1 MKRFRFRLQRVLDVR
16 VQIRDEARQELVR
29 CNAERD
35 HQIYVLA
42 QLQDEFLRLGLVE
55 GGTYSAS
62 DLTRLGAYAE
72 RLTVAIDK
80 QKVVVA
86 HAIEAADAAQ
96 ERYIEASKEAKTMEM
111 LKDKKL
117 QEFNAEQLREEG
129 VLLDELAVQ
138 RATRGIH

>member
-1 MKRFRFRLQRVLDVR
+1 MKRFKFRPQRILDVR

-29 CNAERD
+29 RNTERD

-42 QLQDEFLRLGLVE
+42 QLQDEFMQLGLTE

-72 RLTVAIDK
+72 RLTVAIDQ
-80 QKVVVA
+80 QKLVVA
-86 HAIEAADAAQ
+86 EAIKAAEVAH
-96 ERYIEASKEAKTMEM
+96 ESYISASREAKVMEL

-117 QEFNAEQLREEG
+117 QEYRAEQLRQEG
-129 VLLDELAVQ
+129 VFLDELAS
-138 RATRGIH
+138 RGVNRDS